1 MGDLLSSR
9 AEVRDIY
16 SGFAG
21 EPLHEPRTPR
31 LGPAASARL
40 PVKDGAG
47 YWDVVRLYDHLL
59 VCVADSSYN
68 DDYILPI
75 HVPEDLVSLR
85 FVVAGA
91 VGLQDAGPNAMRVEK
106 GQASVL
112 TLPADGDFDLN
123 IHGRERLTSLTLHLH
138 AGKLASV
145 MGMEPDELPVA
156 LRNLDLPSQGFH
168 HLGMR
173 LTHGMEAAVRDIV
186 SASFQ
191 GSLRQR
197 YLEAK
202 VMEVLCLLVDAVETS
217 ERGERSAPPLRHAD
231 RGGLYAARDI
241 LIAEFAEP
249 PTIDALARRVGLNR
263 TKLQRGFKEMFG
275 ATVFEFCL
283 ARRMELARG
292 LLLDG
297 GMTISEIAETVGY
310 EHPTNFTAAFRRR
323 FNALPKDYRRG

>member
-21 EPLHEPRTPR
+21 EALDEPRAPR
-31 LGPAASARL
+31 SGPAPSARL
-40 PVKDGAG
+40 PVQDGAG

-68 DDYILPI
+68 DDYTLPI
-75 HVPEDLVSLR
+75 RVPEDLVSLR

-91 VGLQDAGPNAMRVEK
+91 VGLQDGGPNEMRVEK

-123 IHGRERLTSLTLHLH
+123 ILGRERLTSLTLHLH
-138 AGKLASV
+138 AGNLAGV
-145 MGMEPDELPVA
+145 MGMEPDELPLA
-156 LRNLDLPSQGFH
+156 LRNIDGPSQGFH

-173 LTHGMEAAVRDIV
+173 LTHGMESAVRDIV
-186 SASFQ
+186 TASFQ

-202 VMEVLCLLVDAVETS
+202 VMEVLCLLVDAVETG
-217 ERGERSAPPLRHAD
+217 ERGTRSSQPLRPGERDSLHS
-231 RGGLYAARDI
+231 ARDI
-241 LIAEFAEP
+241 LIAEFAQP
-249 PTIDALARRVGLNR
+249 PTIDQLGRRVGLNR
-263 TKLQRGFKEMFG
+263 TTLQRGFKEMFG
-275 ATVFEFCL
+275 VTIFEFCQ

-297 GMTISEIAETVGY
+297 GLTISEVAEAVGY
-310 EHPTNFTAAFRRR
+310 EHATNFTAAFRRR